1 MFFIIMLN
9 KQDNFRD
16 NLKLK
21 LDDNPQIEGLVE
33 FRKSLEKD
41 YFSNV
46 AVRNCSADNIRE
58 NLVIEMD
65 CNFKLVEILS
75 HLQKGTWGGTFPA
88 PNSWSKSSPFSKALE
103 RLNELNN
110 RRIDV
115 EELSVFLKDS
125 SIIIKNIYENSIEE
139 QLGQILQTIAEH
151 YVYFTKKLSETPYEI
166 YIPVF
171 EEDLFENDTKLKN
184 IRTGNNS
191 KKDYFEY
198 WGLYFDSEKD
208 ALIYDLKNK
217 SIIFGDLFMLNH

>member
-1 MFFIIMLN
+1 MPN
-9 KQDNFRD
+9 KQDNFRY

-21 LDDNPQIEGLVE
+21 LDDNPQIKGLVE

-46 AVRNCSADNIRE
+46 AIRNCSSDSVRQ

-65 CNFKLVEILS
+65 CNLKLVEILF
-75 HLQKGTWGGTFPA
+75 HLQKGTWGKMYPA
-88 PNSWSKSSPFSKALE
+88 QNSWSKSSPFSNALKN
-103 RLNELNN
+103 LNKLNN
-110 RRIDV
+110 RGIDI
-115 EELSVFLKDS
+115 EELSIFLRDS
-125 SIIIKNIYENSIEE
+125 SIVIKNIYENSIEE
-139 QLGQILQTIAEH
+139 QFGKILHTIAKH
-151 YVYFTKKLSETPYEI
+151 YVYFTKRLTETPYEI

-171 EEDLFENDTKLKN
+171 EEDHFENDNKLKN
-184 IRTGNNS
+184 IRNGNNN

-208 ALIYDLKNK
+208 AVIYDLKSK

>member
-1 MFFIIMLN
+1 MMPN
-9 KQDNFRD
+9 KQDNFRY

-21 LDDNPQIEGLVE
+21 LDDNPQIVGLDE

-46 AVRNCSADNIRE
+46 AIRNCSSDSARQ

-65 CNFKLVEILS
+65 CNFNLVEVLS
-75 HLQKGTWGGTFPA
+75 HLQKGTWGRICST
-88 PNSWSKSSPFSKALE
+88 PNSWSKSSPFSNALKT
-103 RLNELNN
+103 LNKLNN
-110 RRIDV
+110 RGIDV
-115 EELSVFLKDS
+115 EELSIFLRDT
-125 SIIIKNIYENSIEE
+125 SIIIKNIFENSIEE
-139 QLGQILQTIAEH
+139 QLRQILQTIAEH
-151 YVYFTKKLSETPYEI
+151 YVYFTKNFTETPYEI

-171 EEDLFENDTKLKN
+171 EEDHFENDTKLKN
-184 IRTGNNS
+184 IRIGNNN

-208 ALIYDLKNK
+208 AVIYDLKNK

>member
-1 MFFIIMLN
+1 MSN

-21 LDDNPQIEGLVE
+21 LDDNPQIKGLTA

-46 AVRNCSADNIRE
+46 AIRNCSTDTTRE

-65 CNFKLVEILS
+65 CNFKLVEVLS
-75 HLQKGTWGGTFPA
+75 HLQKGTWGRIYSTQ
-88 PNSWSKSSPFSKALE
+88 NSWSKSSPFSKALKS
-103 RLNELNN
+103 LNELNR
-110 RRIDV
+110 RRIDI
-115 EELSVFLKDS
+115 EELSIFLKDS
-125 SIIIKNIYENSIEE
+125 SIIIKNIFDNSIEE
-139 QLGQILQTIAEH
+139 QLRQILQTIAEH
-151 YVYFTKKLSETPYEI
+151 YVYFTKKLTETPYEI

-184 IRTGNNS
+184 IRAGNND

-208 ALIYDLKNK
+208 AVIYDLKNK

>member
-1 MFFIIMLN
+1 MPN

-16 NLKLK
+16 NLRLK
-21 LDDNPQIEGLVE
+21 LDENPQIKGLVE

-46 AVRNCSADNIRE
+46 SIRNCSTDDARD

-75 HLQKGTWGGTFPA
+75 HLQKGTWGRICSTK
-88 PNSWSKSSPFSKALE
+88 NSWSKSSPFSRALSS
-103 RLNELNN
+103 LNKLNR
-110 RRIDV
+110 RRIDI
-115 EELSVFLKDS
+115 EELSIFLKDS
-125 SIIIKNIYENSIEE
+125 SIIIKNIFENSIEE
-139 QLGQILQTIAEH
+139 QLRQILLTIAEH
-151 YVYFTKKLSETPYEI
+151 YVYFTKRLTETPYEI

-171 EEDLFENDTKLKN
+171 EEDLFQNDTKLTN
-184 IRTGNNS
+184 IKDGNNS

-208 ALIYDLKNK
+208 AVIYDLKDK
-217 SIIFGDLFMLNH
+217 SIIRGDLFMLNH

>member
-1 MFFIIMLN
+1 MMPN
-9 KQDNFRD
+9 KQDNFRY

-21 LDDNPQIEGLVE
+21 LDDNPQIVGLDE

-46 AVRNCSADNIRE
+46 AIRNCSSDSIRQ

-65 CNFKLVEILS
+65 CNFNLVEVLS
-75 HLQKGTWGGTFPA
+75 HLQKGTWGRICSTQH
-88 PNSWSKSSPFSKALE
+88 SWSKSSPFSNALKT
-103 RLNELNN
+103 LNKLNN
-110 RRIDV
+110 RGIDV
-115 EELSVFLKDS
+115 EELSIFLKDT
-125 SIIIKNIYENSIEE
+125 SIIIKNIFENSIEE
-139 QLGQILQTIAEH
+139 QLRQILQTIAEH
-151 YVYFTKKLSETPYEI
+151 YVHFTKKFTETPYEI

-171 EEDLFENDTKLKN
+171 EEDHFENDTKLKN
-184 IRTGNNS
+184 IRNGNNN

-208 ALIYDLKNK
+208 AVIYDLKNK